1 MISRIDCPNHNAILG
16 LLNNTRLL
24 TFRIYSDNLLIKIKT
39 IKAANS
45 IRITFFLC
53 EFIFLF
59 FNFPTNP
66 PCNPPIFPILG
77 YSYFHNF
84 TKAFS

>member
-45 IRITFFLC
+45 IKITFFLC

-59 FNFPTNP
+59 SYHT
-66 PCNPPIFPILG
+66 PCNSPIFPIIG